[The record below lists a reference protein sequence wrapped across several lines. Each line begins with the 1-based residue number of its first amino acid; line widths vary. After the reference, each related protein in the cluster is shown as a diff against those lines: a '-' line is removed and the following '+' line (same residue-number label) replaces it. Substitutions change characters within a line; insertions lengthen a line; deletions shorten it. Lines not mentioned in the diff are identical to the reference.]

1 MEAVS
6 KSETAAWLAVTLGR
20 SGECAEHII
29 FARARVAGMDSQQIR
44 TAARELSI
52 ERYQGARSVM
62 WRLPAPI
69 PAI

>member
-1 MEAVS
+1 MNR
-6 KSETAAWLAVTLGR
+6 SETVDWLANTLGR

-29 FARARVAGMDSQQIR
+29 FARARVAGLDSHQVR
-44 TAARELSI
+44 SAARELSI
-52 ERYQGARSVM
+52 EHYQGARSVM